1 MSVDVTNTGD
11 GAGDG
16 GRDGAGTPTWDAED
30 AGGVPVQD
38 VELVLVSY
46 RSAHQVRAL
55 LANLPDELAV
65 VVVDNASDVD
75 GLSRLPAERPN
86 TRYVDSGGGKGFA
99 RAANTGARTST
110 REFLVFGNPDSR
122 PTPEHLATL
131 VADVASDP
139 GLAASAATM
148 AGVDGRVEL
157 GVGGWEP
164 TAARAVV
171 HAAGLHKVFPR
182 AGLYAKP
189 APGEPLE
196 VDWTTGACMAVRR
209 STFLELGCFDEDFYV
224 YNEDMA
230 YGRSARAAGLR
241 EKLRT
246 DVIVPHAAGGSG
258 APSLEML
265 RLRGAAMRRYLARH
279 HGAATVH
286 GVSSV
291 LALGYAVRT
300 VQCRVLRRTDRADQ
314 HWAYVKGVTTG
325 RASVA
330 GRVVMERI
338 K

>member
-1 MSVDVTNTGD
+1 MSVDVTNTAD
-11 GAGDG
+11 GAPADRTPADG
-16 GRDGAGTPTWDAED
+16 TSGAADPRGAL
-30 AGGVPVQD
+30 AHD

-46 RSAHQVRAL
+46 RSAHQIRAL
-55 LANLPDELAV
+55 LAGLPAELPV
-65 VVVDNASDVD
+65 VLVDNASDVD
-75 GLSRLPAERPN
+75 GLSALARERPR

-99 RAANTGARTST
+99 KAANMGARTST
-110 REFLVFGNPDSR
+110 HEFVVFGNPDSR
-122 PTPEHLATL
+122 PTVEHLNAL
-131 VADVASDP
+131 VSDVARDA

-164 TAARAVV
+164 TAVRALV
-171 HAAGLHKVFPR
+171 HSAGLHKVFPR
-182 AGLYAKP
+182 AGLYARP
-189 APGEPLE
+189 APGEALE

-224 YNEDMA
+224 YNEDMMF
-230 YGRSARAAGLR
+230 GRTARAAGLR
-241 EKLRT
+241 ERLRT
-246 DVIVPHAAGGSG
+246 DVVVPHAAGGSG
-258 APSLEML
+258 APNLEML

-279 HGAATVH
+279 HSGATVS
-286 GVSSV
+286 GISSV

-300 VQCRVLRRTDRADQ
+300 VQCRLLRRQDRADQ
-314 HWAYVKGVTTG
+314 HWAYVKGITTG